1 MTLGRKTNT
10 DIGNMGVDIYNVVRK
25 IDYRFAT
32 ASPQLNNGVM
42 NKAAADKLLDFIE
55 NTMGIKHNLLPEDL
69 INGNF
74 KLEELLAARIFDLK
88 NGITKLDQD
97 EKNKYKSFWVDDNPN
112 DDAYLPWLNSQLPP
126 HLRIGNLYRDLS
138 DGIILAHILERS
150 NRGCINWKKMRK
162 QIRHKFD
169 KVANCNYVY
178 DVMKGKFP
186 FSLVGI
192 AGPDIVD
199 GRQKYIHTILWQIMR
214 YQATKKLSELSF
226 GGKEVTDADILNWS
240 KETHSKVAD
249 RKTPTAK
256 SFKDRVLTTA
266 LFYLE
271 LLKGIGHVEDV
282 RDDLV
287 HWDVQ
292 PAANQKE
299 VEEDLERRMANARYA
314 ISLVRMYGGDIFVL
328 PEDLVIMEPK
338 AVLSVYA
345 ALMTLDYEGKLQPTS
360 NDSYKPGAAGGD
372 VMNKMEDAMYGQQG
386 FSG

>member
-1 MTLGRKTNT
+1 
-10 DIGNMGVDIYNVVRK
+10 
-25 IDYRFAT
+25 
-32 ASPQLNNGVM
+32 
-42 NKAAADKLLDFIE
+42 
-55 NTMGIKHNLLPEDL
+55 
-69 INGNF
+69 
-74 KLEELLAARIFDLK
+74 
-88 NGITKLDQD
+88 
-97 EKNKYKSFWVDDNPN
+97 
-112 DDAYLPWLNSQLPP
+112 
-126 HLRIGNLYRDLS
+126 LYRDLS
-138 DGIILAHILERS
+138 DGIILAHILEKCKRE
-150 NRGCINWKKMRK
+150 CINWKKMRT
-162 QIRHKFD
+162 QVRHKFD
-169 KVANCNYVY
+169 KVTNCNHVY
-178 DVMKGKFP
+178 DVMKNQFP

-192 AGPDIVD
+192 GGNDIVD
-199 GRQKYIHTILWQIMR
+199 GKQKYVHTILWQIMR

-271 LLKGIGHVEDV
+271 LLKGIGHSDDV
-282 RDDLV
+282 NDELV

-314 ISLVRMYGGDIFVL
+314 ISLVRMFGGDIFIL

-338 AVLSVYA
+338 AVLSIYA
-345 ALMTLDYEGKLQPTS
+345 ALMTLDYEGKLKPS
-360 NDSYKPGAAGGD
+360 GNDAYKPGAGGGD